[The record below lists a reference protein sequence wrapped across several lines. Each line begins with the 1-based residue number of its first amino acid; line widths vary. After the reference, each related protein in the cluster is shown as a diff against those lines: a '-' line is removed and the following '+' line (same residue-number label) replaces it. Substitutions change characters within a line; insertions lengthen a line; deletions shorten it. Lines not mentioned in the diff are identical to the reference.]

1 MLCAISGEAAQV
13 PVASRKSVAGNVY
26 EKRLIEAYISENG
39 TEPTTGES
47 LTVEDLIDL
56 KSPNVVYPRPPQM
69 TSIPAMLSF
78 FQNEWDAL
86 ALQTYTLQ
94 QNLHQARQE
103 LSTALYENDAAVRV
117 IAQLTR
123 ERDEARATLAQI
135 NITRGAS
142 ASTNGDAMQVDS
154 APLPQAIVEKI
165 ENTQSSLSKT
175 RRKRPVPEEWA
186 TSDSISTYTS
196 RSTSKPLFP
205 GGRVLAVHETGALA
219 LAAGSKAGVYSLSED
234 TLSYPLDFGEGEAT
248 SGLWAH
254 DRAVVATSAGA
265 VKVFEGQQEVSSF
278 SVHAGRT
285 NAVALH
291 PSGTILASVG
301 EDRTYILYD
310 LESSR
315 VLTQVSSN
323 SSLRCAQFHPDGHL
337 LAAGG
342 ADGQIKIFDVKSGA
356 EAATFDLGGPVRCIF
371 FSENGIWL
379 AGVTEKSSTISI
391 WDLRKATEI
400 TTIETGSQIESISWD
415 YTGQFLGVAGQDGV
429 TVEHYSKA
437 SKEWTEI
444 LKRGTPAT
452 RIAWGKHAQSLLTL
466 NEDGAITTL
475 AAATEG

>member
-1 MLCAISGEAAQV
+1 MTVSGEAPQV
-13 PVASRKSVAGNVY
+13 PVASRKSGNVY

-47 LTVEDLIDL
+47 LSVEDLIDL

-117 IAQLTR
+117 IAQLTK

-135 NITRGAS
+135 NVGRAAA

-154 APLPQAIVEKI
+154 APLPQVIVEKI
-165 ENTQSSLSKT
+165 ESVQQSLSKT
-175 RRKRPVPEEWA
+175 RRKRPVPEDWA
-186 TSDSISTYTS
+186 TPDSISAYTS
-196 RSTSKPLFP
+196 TSTSKPLFP
-205 GGRVLAVHETGALA
+205 GGTVLAVHE
-219 LAAGSKAGVYSLSED
+219 AGDMVLVAGNKAGVYSLSEH
-234 TLSYPLDFGEGEAT
+234 TLSYALDVGEGT
-248 SGLWAH
+248 VTNGLWAH

-265 VKVFEGQQEVSSF
+265 VKVFDKDQEVSSF
-278 SVHAGRT
+278 SVHAGRA

-301 EDRTYILYD
+301 EDKTYIVFD
-310 LESSR
+310 LESNR
-315 VLTQVSSN
+315 VLTQVLSN

-356 EAATFDLGGPVRCIF
+356 EAATFDLGGPVQCIF
-371 FSENGIWL
+371 FSENGTWL

-400 TTIETGSQIESISWD
+400 TTLKTAGQIDSISWD
-415 YTGQFLGVAGQDGV
+415 YTGQFLAAAGQGGV
-429 TVEHYSKA
+429 TVEHYSKT
-437 SKEWTEI
+437 SKEWSEI
-444 LKRGTPAT
+444 LKRETPAT
-452 RIAWGKHAQSLLTL
+452 RIAWGTQAQSLVTVD
-466 NEDGAITTL
+466 EDGVITTL
-475 AAATEG
+475 AAAAATDA